1 MCDHRGPLIP
11 SFRHPEA
18 LAPLGAS
25 HRKSA
30 IADLRTR
37 DPTSG
42 KPEVGGR
49 RPRPFIL
56 RGPRVRARP
65 PQDDGIWIELTET
78 RSSSWTHSRRLD
90 LHAARAPHQVKLEI
104 DVFRCTQSIGL
115 CPHANE
121 TVAQAPLQRSQRLPF
136 QSIER
141 IAVGVALR
149 DGRARELS
157 SPIVIVA
164 LGTGQVE
171 LTL

>member
-56 RGPRVRARP
+56 RGPRKSAATSESDSKENAHKIRVLMDAEVCCSDASKASEAPSVR
-65 PQDDGIWIELTET
+65 
-78 RSSSWTHSRRLD
+78 SVRL
-90 LHAARAPHQVKLEI
+90 
-104 DVFRCTQSIGL
+104 
-115 CPHANE
+115 
-121 TVAQAPLQRSQRLPF
+121 
-136 QSIER
+136 
-141 IAVGVALR
+141 VG
-149 DGRARELS
+149 G
-157 SPIVIVA
+157 
-164 LGTGQVE
+164 
-171 LTL
+171 